1 MLANAQ
7 RSTERAPADT
17 RCEKRCHEQQDEE
30 EQRDHLEGML
40 KRGDGSLPGVD
51 TVERKAVLAYT
62 MLRWVGAAYLVW
74 LGLALLLRPRR
85 EATEGE
91 LWLMLLILAT
101 RSIARLLRRPA
112 VVRVL
117 ERLTGVILVGFGLRL
132 AFEGR
137 R

>member
-1 MLANAQ
+1 V
-7 RSTERAPADT
+7 
-17 RCEKRCHEQQDEE
+17 
-30 EQRDHLEGML
+30 L
-40 KRGDGSLPGVD
+40 KRGDVSLPGVD

-62 MLRWVGAAYLVW
+62 MLRWVGAAYFVW

-117 ERLTGVILVGFGLRL
+117 ERLTGVILVVLVGFGLRL